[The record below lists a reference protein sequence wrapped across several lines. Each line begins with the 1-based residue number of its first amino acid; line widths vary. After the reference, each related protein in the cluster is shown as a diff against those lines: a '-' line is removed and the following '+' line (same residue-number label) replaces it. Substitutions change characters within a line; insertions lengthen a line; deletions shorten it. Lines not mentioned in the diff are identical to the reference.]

1 MTYSIWGYLPVK
13 NDSLGTLKTL
23 MWFCFYGNIQHM
35 LLSFQSAKEALSVIC
50 IIPKCRFLS
59 FLRLY
64 IGSSKTFTL
73 SEKSLSPLQ
82 WCRHVLDNP
91 TPEMEA
97 ARRSLRFRL
106 EQGTVSVCPLPPQPP
121 TVLLASVS
129 GLGIDFS

>member
-1 MTYSIWGYLPVK
+1 MI
-13 NDSLGTLKTL
+13 LGTLKQSNVVLFLWERSMHAVFLPKRGT
-23 MWFCFYGNIQHM
+23 FCNLYHAYNVDF
-35 LLSFQSAKEALSVIC
+35 
-50 IIPKCRFLS
+50 FL

-64 IGSSKTFTL
+64 VGSSKTFT
-73 SEKSLSPLQ
+73 SPEKSPSPLQ

-106 EQGTVSVCPLPPQPP
+106 EQGTVSVCTLCLQPW